1 MIDLVTLREVVS
13 IGTSFQYKCESSHE
27 NYNFLFRTI
36 IQQDR
41 NIINFLPN
49 LDSLL
54 NDADRRELYKK
65 GSKIHQ
71 AKVEKFFTR
80 FLNRIRSIAP
90 IISWITTII
99 SVPLA
104 SVRFIEKNSF
114 DKVTIFLI
122 ILPILIHNFGRFLR
136 KPLFKIVVNLLVRKG
151 LGDIK
156 L

>member
-1 MIDLVTLREVVS
+1 MIDVMTLREVVS
-13 IGTSFQYKCESSHE
+13 IETPFRYNSESSHE
-27 NYNFLFRTI
+27 NYNFLFQTI
-36 IQQDR
+36 IQPDG
-41 NIINFLPN
+41 NIVNFLPN
-49 LDSLL
+49 LDSLP

-90 IISWITTII
+90 IISWIITII

-104 SVRFIEKNSF
+104 FVRFIEKNSF

-122 ILPILIHNFGRFLR
+122 ILPILIHIFGRFLC
-136 KPLFKIVVNLLVRKG
+136 KPLFKIVVKLLVRKG
-151 LGDIK
+151 LRDIK
-156 L
+156 P